1 MTLDLSN
8 AYQNAFNLKTCSG
21 LDIPSE
27 FSTWYEVYRDHFL
40 GVLEKI
46 NPDTQDINK
55 IILNVYLDTLQY
67 SHNNKLTRGCPI
79 DFGSEEIDE
88 ESRCAA
94 YGLLVLDQI
103 VRDFDNLSSGE
114 IFSYHELLIES
125 AQYCQITLYK
135 ESPNF
140 QNKKWMSEIGSI
152 GAQRRHTATNR
163 LKEWAIQEAAAMQGS
178 DKSISQQLVKRIP
191 PNLADASKDPE
202 RLIYETLRSRRV

>member
-40 GVLEKI
+40 GVPEKI

-94 YGLLVLDQI
+94 YGLLV
-103 VRDFDNLSSGE
+103 E
-114 IFSYHELLIES
+114 
-125 AQYCQITLYK
+125 
-135 ESPNF
+135 
-140 QNKKWMSEIGSI
+140 
-152 GAQRRHTATNR
+152 
-163 LKEWAIQEAAAMQGS
+163 
-178 DKSISQQLVKRIP
+178 
-191 PNLADASKDPE
+191 
-202 RLIYETLRSRRV
+202 